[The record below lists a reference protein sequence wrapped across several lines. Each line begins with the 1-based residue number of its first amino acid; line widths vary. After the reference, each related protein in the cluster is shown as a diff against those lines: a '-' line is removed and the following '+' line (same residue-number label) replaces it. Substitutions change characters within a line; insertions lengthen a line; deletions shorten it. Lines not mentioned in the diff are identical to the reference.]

1 MDKNK
6 RRSSL
11 RQPPPTK
18 EHDQTAPSTTRNS
31 LLKRRISFSGKKSVR
46 EFVNTEEPH
55 YWDNSYELSD
65 HTNGEDSRE
74 KASNTCPSHPTPIP
88 TGQKE
93 NIPLQWEHQSTQIES
108 TLNIRTSLD
117 VPMLPCE
124 TNRNARNST
133 QSRESLYAESFSLSC
148 IGRDKLKDAQYNHRV
163 MDKTIDLMHISSKLR
178 DDCSLELSSFEKD
191 HLKTQPTKSGG
202 DSFMDITPIGYA
214 APLPVPVTAA
224 VAPVPVTAAATQSF
238 MELEQEFLNCSNQHL
253 TTKAKEN
260 VNTVQK
266 LEENRKESQRQADIS
281 FDCDM
286 NVSDAR
292 DRLAANGS
300 FGAESN
306 NSTINYMGD
315 ESVLIPYDMISGKN
329 ISKKLT
335 FRQLNDELESGK
347 IKVLVNGPRTP
358 TTDRSSKQKRFWHGL
373 EQDQD
378 QEPMGLNIR
387 SIKPRGTLNFSENM
401 TMSPLALPTPVAARV
416 AVPLTREK
424 LQLQLP
430 AEDKRKYRL
439 SQADELMLDNTN
451 FLAHAKLGDETQ
463 SRNNSK
469 SFTRRETTYEN
480 SELDLGLPSREDFQ
494 HSKPR
499 QTICQPTAMDQE
511 EAAAAA
517 FPPVRSCARRTL
529 HMNESMAMEQEA
541 TTQQQRMKGLQ
552 VVQCVREEIVCQS
565 EENIS
570 SKGNKSKRR
579 ETLLMQESM
588 EEDTTSPPKELPA
601 IGRKSKPRQTLHME
615 EPLEK
620 DETVAERAAPDPAP
634 VEKPQPMGYQ
644 RSKARQT
651 ILQAEP
657 IEAEAAPNAM
667 DNVPQQPEPVWAGS
681 KTKRRE
687 TLLMQESMEEDII
700 SPLKELH
707 IRANAPTI
715 AKSKAK
721 PRPTLHLAE
730 PLDED
735 DAVPQH
741 AAATG
746 ATRKYH
752 LQLPEPEVEQQPMGY
767 QRTKARQT
775 ILQAEPIEEDAAT
788 VPSDKPA
795 AKQRGKSR
803 HTLLATEPIE
813 EEPMVQHPA
822 AGQQFPK
829 SRHTLLLS
837 EPIEEDT
844 NEAREQPRLTSAN
857 KENLPIEEELIEELE
872 TRRIDQST
880 VYRSYKS
887 RHTLVMSE
895 PIEEEEDRTKEQ
907 PVAHVK
913 EVASGHR
920 RQTLLMAE
928 PIEEETCTRNTRE
941 SAKKSLA
948 RNTLLTAQ
956 PIEEDRTKEQPLA
969 PMKDVACGY
978 RRQTLLTAEPI
989 EEETF
994 AAKPRNTRESAK
1006 KSVARNTLL
1015 MAEPIEEE
1023 RTKVQPVPRIKAA
1036 SSGNR
1041 SSNSRQTL
1049 LMAEPIEEETCTRNT
1064 RESAKKSLASKS
1076 RNTLLMAEPIEEEQ
1090 TKAQPVPPVKAAS
1103 SGYRRQTLLMAEPIE
1118 EETCTSQ
1125 PRNTRESAKKSVAI
1139 EQNVAAIKPSKAR
1152 QTLLL
1157 ATSMEEEDR
1166 EEAKPHEKSTKM
1178 APNRGS
1184 RGRAQQTMIMS
1195 ESMEEDDDDFQSPL
1209 QSMRAPLE
1217 LLPITPMQKQSRS
1230 ASGNSMNEFEE
1241 FEEETN
1247 ESAAAL
1253 GPLQAS
1259 LRRKRSIYHSMRME
1273 LEGET
1278 TAIGTPK
1285 RHSAAA
1291 KRLPAHLTPNLPE
1304 SKKRNTH
1311 LFADTKMM
1319 EEDQQLAMELSG
1331 VSIQEVA
1338 NKTRIPL
1345 ENFNESVQPVR
1356 DLQSARFSRKL
1367 SDDPDVIEVQ
1377 PPPQATVFEGRPI
1390 TISDV
1395 SAYFQSQARQVQKEP
1410 TEPEQELEEAPTQPE
1425 PVQEHVEQRISGYRD
1440 SGSSTDRTFKSYAPT
1455 NQKFINLS
1463 GDTTIFA
1470 AALVE
1475 NIDMDEPE
1483 ANKIDNVRLS
1493 LVSTLADEPDS
1504 DDEAMPAEP
1513 QLQTQ
1518 AEPEPCQEQKE
1529 SSRMVAAGSSASC
1542 RKCANCRRSINETK
1556 LSNDSFVLPSLP
1568 QWGLTREIEM
1578 LQRVRQRP
1586 NLDDVHEY
1594 WQIKEQERQTNALE
1608 QALDEEEE
1616 EGAQT
1621 EANQWDINEVLAA
1634 YSMKIEGLK
1643 RSLADSQE
1651 LVQPMVEPPVE
1662 TFFDRLEQLLGEQ
1675 QPNWIFDYQLKISRK
1690 IIFTHRLL
1698 PTFRL
1703 IVDYETGDE
1712 TETGILVNY
1721 IGVEQATAIPLQ
1733 RWTAFEHLLDFQL
1746 QLKLPVNLTS
1756 AIEGNSVEDF
1766 EQFLQCINTICVDIK
1781 RTFHKLLTVLTATRA
1796 SLQRHA
1802 NRMVIKKT
1810 VRRLIDL
1817 ETHTSIDRT
1826 DFVIEITNVE
1836 RISFK
1841 DILQPKLHLFN
1852 ENIQFLPKGVAF
1864 LEAFLV
1870 HPEQYLKA

>member
-1 MDKNK
+1 
-6 RRSSL
+6 
-11 RQPPPTK
+11 
-18 EHDQTAPSTTRNS
+18 
-31 LLKRRISFSGKKSVR
+31 
-46 EFVNTEEPH
+46 
-55 YWDNSYELSD
+55 
-65 HTNGEDSRE
+65 
-74 KASNTCPSHPTPIP
+74 
-88 TGQKE
+88 
-93 NIPLQWEHQSTQIES
+93 
-108 TLNIRTSLD
+108 
-117 VPMLPCE
+117 
-124 TNRNARNST
+124 
-133 QSRESLYAESFSLSC
+133 
-148 IGRDKLKDAQYNHRV
+148 
-163 MDKTIDLMHISSKLR
+163 
-178 DDCSLELSSFEKD
+178 
-191 HLKTQPTKSGG
+191 
-202 DSFMDITPIGYA
+202 
-214 APLPVPVTAA
+214 
-224 VAPVPVTAAATQSF
+224 
-238 MELEQEFLNCSNQHL
+238 
-253 TTKAKEN
+253 
-260 VNTVQK
+260 
-266 LEENRKESQRQADIS
+266 
-281 FDCDM
+281 
-286 NVSDAR
+286 
-292 DRLAANGS
+292 
-300 FGAESN
+300 
-306 NSTINYMGD
+306 
-315 ESVLIPYDMISGKN
+315 
-329 ISKKLT
+329 
-335 FRQLNDELESGK
+335 
-347 IKVLVNGPRTP
+347 
-358 TTDRSSKQKRFWHGL
+358 
-373 EQDQD
+373 
-378 QEPMGLNIR
+378 
-387 SIKPRGTLNFSENM
+387 M
-401 TMSPLALPTPVAARV
+401 TMSPLALTTPVAARV

-424 LQLQLP
+424 LQLP

-480 SELDLGLPSREDFQ
+480 SELDLGLPSREDFPAPK

-499 QTICQPTAMDQE
+499 QTISQPTAMDQE
-511 EAAAAA
+511 EDAAAAM
-517 FPPVRSCARRTL
+517 PPIRSCARRTL

-565 EENIS
+565 EENIPR
-570 SKGNKSKRR
+570 KGTQTKRR

-588 EEDTTSPPKELPA
+588 EEDTTSPPKELPT
-601 IGRKSKPRQTLHME
+601 IGRKSRPRQTLHME
-615 EPLEK
+615 EPLQK
-620 DETVAERAAPDPAP
+620 DETVAARAAPDPAP

-657 IEAEAAPNAM
+657 IEVEAAPNAM
-667 DNVPQQPEPVWAGS
+667 DNVPQQPAPVWAGS

-721 PRPTLHLAE
+721 PRHTLHLAE
-730 PLDED
+730 PLEED
-735 DAVPQH
+735 DAAPQH

-788 VPSDKPA
+788 VPSDKSA

-803 HTLLATEPIE
+803 HTLLAAEPIE

-829 SRHTLLLS
+829 ARHTLLLS

-895 PIEEEEDRTKEQ
+895 PIEEDRTKEQ
-907 PVAHVK
+907 PVAPVK
-913 EVASGHR
+913 GGQWPS

-928 PIEEETCTRNTRE
+928 PIEEETCTKNTRE
-941 SAKKSLA
+941 A
-948 RNTLLTAQ
+948 T
-956 PIEEDRTKEQPLA
+956 
-969 PMKDVACGY
+969 
-978 RRQTLLTAEPI
+978 
-989 EEETF
+989 
-994 AAKPRNTRESAK
+994 K
-1006 KSVARNTLL
+1006 KSVAYKSRNTLL

-1023 RTKVQPVPRIKAA
+1023 RTKEQPVPPIKAA

-1041 SSNSRQTL
+1041 SSKSRQTL

-1064 RESAKKSLASKS
+1064 RESAKKSLASTS
-1076 RNTLLMAEPIEEEQ
+1076 RNTLLMAEPIEEER
-1090 TKAQPVPPVKAAS
+1090 TKEQPVPPVKAAS

-1139 EQNVAAIKPSKAR
+1139 EQNVAAIKPAKAR

-1178 APNRGS
+1178 APNRG
-1184 RGRAQQTMIMS
+1184 RAQQTMIMS

-1209 QSMRAPLE
+1209 QSMRAPSE
-1217 LLPITPMQKQSRS
+1217 LLPITPMQKQNRS

-1278 TAIGTPK
+1278 SAIGTPK

-1311 LFADTKMM
+1311 LFANSKMM
-1319 EEDQQLAMELSG
+1319 EEDQQVAMELSG
-1331 VSIQEVA
+1331 VSLQEVA

-1395 SAYFQSQARQVQKEP
+1395 SAYFQSQTRQVQKEP
-1410 TEPEQELEEAPTQPE
+1410 TEAATEPEQQLEEAATQPE
-1425 PVQEHVEQRISGYRD
+1425 PEQEHVEQRLSGYRD

-1475 NIDMDEPE
+1475 NIEMDEPE
-1483 ANKIDNVRLS
+1483 TNKIDNVRLS
-1493 LVSTLADEPDS
+1493 LVSTLADEPDT
-1504 DDEAMPAEP
+1504 DDDAMPAEP
-1513 QLQTQ
+1513 PQLQPQ

-1594 WQIKEQERQTNALE
+1594 WQIKEQERQTNAFE

-1651 LVQPMVEPPVE
+1651 LVQPMVEPPAE

-1690 IIFTHRLL
+1690 MIFTHRLL

-1703 IVDYETGDE
+1703 IVDYETVDE
-1712 TETGILVNY
+1712 AETGILVNY

-1756 AIEGNSVEDF
+1756 AIEGNTVEDF

-1817 ETHTSIDRT
+1817 ETHTRIDRT

>member
-1 MDKNK
+1 MHLK
-6 RRSSL
+6 L

-74 KASNTCPSHPTPIP
+74 KASNTCPSHQMPMPMPMPTPTPIP
-88 TGQKE
+88 TAQKE
-93 NIPLQWEHQSTQIES
+93 NIPEHQSTQIES

-117 VPMLPCE
+117 VPMLTCE

-148 IGRDKLKDAQYNHRV
+148 IGRDKLKDALYNHRV

-178 DDCSLELSSFEKD
+178 DDCSLELSTFEKE

-202 DSFMDITPIGYA
+202 DSFMDITPIGFA
-214 APLPVPVTAA
+214 APLPVPVPAA
-224 VAPVPVTAAATQSF
+224 VAPVPVPAAATQSF
-238 MELEQEFLNCSNQHL
+238 MDLEQEFLNCSNQHL

-260 VNTVQK
+260 VNAAQK
-266 LEENRKESQRQADIS
+266 SEESRAESQRQADIS

-315 ESVLIPYDMISGKN
+315 ESVLIPFDMISGKN

-335 FRQLNDELESGK
+335 FRQLNDELEAGK

-358 TTDRSSKQKRFWHGL
+358 TDRSSKQRRFWHGL
-373 EQDQD
+373 EQQDQD
-378 QEPMGLNIR
+378 QEPMGINIR

-401 TMSPLALPTPVAARV
+401 TMSPLALTTPVAPRV
-416 AVPLTREK
+416 AVPLPREK
-424 LQLQLP
+424 LQLP
-430 AEDKRKYRL
+430 ADDKRKYRL

-480 SELDLGLPSREDFQ
+480 SELDLGLPSREDFPAPK

-517 FPPVRSCARRTL
+517 MPPVRSCARRTL

-552 VVQCVREEIVCQS
+552 VVQCVREEIVCQYA
-565 EENIS
+565 ENIP

-579 ETLLMQESM
+579 ETLLMQQSM
-588 EEDTTSPPKELPA
+588 DEDTTSPPKELPT
-601 IGRKSKPRQTLHME
+601 IGRKSKPRQTLHLE

-620 DETVAERAAPDPAP
+620 DETVAERAAPEPAT
-634 VEKPQPMGYQ
+634 VEKPQPMEYQ

-657 IEAEAAPNAM
+657 IEVEAAPPALN
-667 DNVPQQPEPVWAGS
+667 NVPQQPAPVWVGS

-707 IRANAPTI
+707 IRANAPMT

-721 PRPTLHLAE
+721 PRHTLHLAE
-730 PLDED
+730 PLEED
-735 DAVPQH
+735 DSIPQTV
-741 AAATG
+741 AATG

-752 LQLPEPEVEQQPMGY
+752 LQQPEPVEEQQPMGY
-767 QRTKARQT
+767 HRTKARQT
-775 ILQAEPIEEDAAT
+775 ILQAEPIEEDAA
-788 VPSDKPA
+788 PIRMDKSA

-803 HTLLATEPIE
+803 QTLLAAEPIE
-813 EEPMVQHPA
+813 EEPMLQHPS
-822 AGQQFPK
+822 AGQQRTK
-829 SRHTLLLS
+829 SRHTLLMS

-844 NEAREQPRLTSAN
+844 NQAREEPRLTSAN
-857 KENLPIEEELIEELE
+857 KENLPMEEDLMEELE

-895 PIEEEEDRTKEQ
+895 PIEEDRTKA
-907 PVAHVK
+907 PGKDVP
-913 EVASGHR
+913 SGFR

-928 PIEEETCTRNTRE
+928 PIEEETCTKNTRESAKKAVAYKSRNTLLMAEPIEEERTKEQPVAPGKDVPSGLRRQTLLMAEPIEEETWMRNTRE
-941 SAKKSLA
+941 SAKKAVDYKS
-948 RNTLLTAQ
+948 RNTLLMAE
-956 PIEEDRTKEQPLA
+956 PIEEERTKEPPVA
-969 PMKDVACGY
+969 PMKDVASGL
-978 RRQTLLTAEPI
+978 RRQTLLMAEPI
-989 EEETF
+989 EEETCT
-994 AAKPRNTRESAK
+994 AKPRNTRESAK

-1015 MAEPIEEE
+1015 TAESIVED
-1023 RTKVQPVPRIKAA
+1023 RTKEQ
-1036 SSGNR
+1036 
-1041 SSNSRQTL
+1041 
-1049 LMAEPIEEETCTRNT
+1049 
-1064 RESAKKSLASKS
+1064 SLA
-1076 RNTLLMAEPIEEEQ
+1076 
-1090 TKAQPVPPVKAAS
+1090 PVKAAL

-1118 EETCTSQ
+1118 EETCISK
-1125 PRNTRESAKKSVAI
+1125 PRNTRESAKKSVVI
-1139 EQNVAAIKPSKAR
+1139 EQNVAALKPSKAS
-1152 QTLLL
+1152 QTLLMGN
-1157 ATSMEEEDR
+1157 SMEEEDR

-1209 QSMRAPLE
+1209 QSLRAPLE
-1217 LLPITPMQKQSRS
+1217 LLPITPMQKQNRS

-1259 LRRKRSIYHSMRME
+1259 LRRKRSIYHSVRME
-1273 LEGET
+1273 LEGEKS
-1278 TAIGTPK
+1278 AIGTPK

-1311 LFADTKMM
+1311 LFANSKMM
-1319 EEDQQLAMELSG
+1319 EEDQELSMDLSR
-1331 VSIQEVA
+1331 VSLQEVA

-1356 DLQSARFSRKL
+1356 DVQSDRFSRKL
-1367 SDDPDVIEVQ
+1367 NDDPDVMEVQ

-1395 SAYFQSQARQVQKEP
+1395 SAYFQSQAQQVQKEP
-1410 TEPEQELEEAPTQPE
+1410 TVSATEPEQELEEAATQKEPE
-1425 PVQEHVEQRISGYRD
+1425 QEHMEQRNSGYRD

-1483 ANKIDNVRLS
+1483 TNKIENVRLS
-1493 LVSTLADEPDS
+1493 LVSTLADEPDT

-1513 QLQTQ
+1513 Q

-1634 YSMKIEGLK
+1634 YSIKIEGLK

-1651 LVQPMVEPPVE
+1651 LVQPMVEPPFE
-1662 TFFDRLEQLLGEQ
+1662 TFFDRLQALLGEQ

-1690 IIFTHRLL
+1690 MIFTHRLL

-1703 IVDYETGDE
+1703 IVDYETVDDA
-1712 TETGILVNY
+1712 ETGIVVNY

-1756 AIEGNSVEDF
+1756 AIEGNSVVDF
-1766 EQFLQCINTICVDIK
+1766 AQFLQCINAICVDIK

-1810 VRRLIDL
+1810 VRRLIELD
-1817 ETHTSIDRT
+1817 THTRIDRT
-1826 DFVIEITNVE
+1826 DFVIEIANVE
-1836 RISFK
+1836 RVSFK

-1864 LEAFLV
+1864 LEAFLI